1 MAASHSDRHRVSLG
15 RATGRYLP
23 PAERD
28 EKGKTARKA
37 TPRRVHGDWEPA
49 PNRPD
54 PVTLLDEQAA
64 TRLPELVPIRYG
76 RMLVSPFTF
85 FRGGAAI
92 MAADLAETPDSGLVT
107 QLCGDAHLSNFGI
120 FGTPERKLVFDIN
133 DFDETHPGPWE
144 WDVKRLAA
152 SFEVAARECGWPRK
166 VRRQILAATLREYR
180 RAMRELADSPSLN
193 VWYDHLEV
201 DRLVTWLRRKFPAK
215 RLEGVH
221 AEVAKARTKDS
232 MRAFSKLTT
241 TVGGERRIVH
251 DPPLI
256 VSIEELLEGEEWRG
270 VEDEI
275 RAMVRR
281 YRRSLTPDR
290 RDLID
295 EYRLVHVARK
305 VVGVGSVGTR
315 AWIALFLGRD
325 DSDPLM
331 LQVKE
336 AQHSVLEP
344 YLEDSEHPTNGERV
358 VSGQRRMQATGD
370 PFLGWTHVNRGLDGQ
385 ARDYYVRQLWDWKG
399 SATVE
404 AMSARGLA
412 VYGRTCAWTL
422 ARAHARG
429 GDRIAIAAY
438 LGSGTAFDEAFAAF
452 AEAYADQNERDYA
465 ALVRAVESRRVDAV
479 TGL

>member
-1 MAASHSDRHRVSLG
+1 MHPDRHRVQLG
-15 RATGRYLP
+15 RAAAGYVPPSVRAANGRD
-23 PAERD
+23 AR
-28 EKGKTARKA
+28 KTA
-37 TPRRVHGDWEPA
+37 PRRVHAEWEPS
-49 PNRPD
+49 PD
-54 PVTLLDEQAA
+54 RADPIALLEQQAA

-85 FRGGAAI
+85 YRGAAAI
-92 MAADLAETPDSGLVT
+92 MAEDLSRTPDSGLVT

-120 FGTPERKLVFDIN
+120 FGTPERKFVFDIN

-152 SFEVAARECGWPRK
+152 SFEVAARECGWPRRA
-166 VRRQILAATLREYR
+166 RRQILAATLREYR
-180 RAMRELADSPSLN
+180 RAMRELAASPNLN
-193 VWYDHLEV
+193 VWYEHLEV
-201 DRLVTWLRRKFPAK
+201 DELMAWLRRKFKAK
-215 RLEGVH
+215 QLERVD
-221 AEVAKARTKDS
+221 ADIAKARTRDS

-241 TVGGERRIVH
+241 VVDGERRIVH

-256 VSIEELLEGEEWRG
+256 VSLEQLLEGEQWRG
-270 VEDEI
+270 IEDEI

-290 RDLID
+290 RDLLD
-295 EYRLVHVARK
+295 SYRLVHAARK

-325 DSDPLM
+325 ESDPLM

-370 PFLGWTHVNRGLDGQ
+370 PFLGWTHVERGFDGL

-399 SATVE
+399 SATIE
-404 AMSARGLA
+404 EMSARGLA

-422 ARAHARG
+422 ARAHARS
-429 GDRIAIAAY
+429 GDRIAIASY
-438 LGSGTAFDEAFAAF
+438 LGSSDVFDQAIAAF

-465 ALVRAVESRRVDAV
+465 TLVEAVKSGRIEAE

>member
-1 MAASHSDRHRVSLG
+1 VASERHRVSLPRAAGKYVSPGERAERG
-15 RATGRYLP
+15 RA
-23 PAERD
+23 
-28 EKGKTARKA
+28 ARKA
-37 TPRRVHGDWEPA
+37 TPRRAHGEWEPA
-49 PNRPD
+49 PDRAD
-54 PVTLLDEQAA
+54 PVAILEEQAL
-64 TRLPELVPIRYG
+64 TRLSDLVPIRYA
-76 RMLVSPFTF
+76 RMLVSPFAF
-85 FRGGAAI
+85 FRGAAAI
-92 MAADLAETPDSGLVT
+92 MAADLAPTPDSGLVT

-120 FGTPERKLVFDIN
+120 FGTPERKFVFDIN

-144 WDVKRLAA
+144 WDVKRLVA
-152 SFEVAARECGWPRK
+152 SFEVAARECGWSRK
-166 VRRQILAATLREYR
+166 ARRQILAATVREYR
-180 RAMRELADSPSLN
+180 RAMRELASSPSLR

-201 DRLVTWLRRKFPAK
+201 DELVAWLRRKFSAK
-215 RLEGVH
+215 QLVQVD
-221 AEVAKARTKDS
+221 ADVAKARTKDS
-232 MRAFSKLTT
+232 MRALSKLTSV
-241 TVGGERRIVH
+241 VGGERRIVH
-251 DPPLI
+251 DPPLV
-256 VSIEELLEGEEWRG
+256 VSIEELLTGEEWHG

-295 EYRLVHVARK
+295 QYRLVHLARK

-358 VSGQRRMQATGD
+358 VQGQRRMQAAGD
-370 PFLGWTHVNRGLDGQ
+370 PFLGWTHITRGLDGE

-399 SATVE
+399 SATIE
-404 AMSARGLA
+404 LMSARGLA
-412 VYGRTCAWTL
+412 TYGRTCAWTL
-422 ARAHARG
+422 ARAHARS
-429 GDRIAIAAY
+429 GDRIAMAAY
-438 LGSGTAFDEAFAAF
+438 LGRGTVFDDAITEF
-452 AEAYADQNERDYA
+452 AELYADQNERDYA
-465 ALVRAVESRRVDAV
+465 ALDKAVKSGRVQAE

>member
-1 MAASHSDRHRVSLG
+1 M
-15 RATGRYLP
+15 
-23 PAERD
+23 
-28 EKGKTARKA
+28 
-37 TPRRVHGDWEPA
+37 
-49 PNRPD
+49 D
-54 PVTLLDEQAA
+54 PIAILEAQAA
-64 TRLPELVPIRYG
+64 TRLPDLVPIRHG

-85 FRGGAAI
+85 YRGAAAI
-92 MAADLAETPDSGLVT
+92 MAEDLSRTPDSGLVT

-120 FGTPERKLVFDIN
+120 FGTPERKFVFDIN

-152 SFEVAARECGWPRK
+152 SFAVAARECGWPR
-166 VRRQILAATLREYR
+166 RSRQQILAATLLEYR
-180 RAMRELADSPSLN
+180 RAMRELAASPNLS
-193 VWYDHLEV
+193 VWYEHLEV
-201 DRLVTWLRRKFPAK
+201 DELMSWLRRKFNAK
-215 RLEGVH
+215 RLERIH
-221 AEVAKARTKDS
+221 ADIAKARTRDS
-232 MRAFSKLTT
+232 MRAFSKLTAV
-241 TVGGERRIVH
+241 VGGERRIVH

-256 VSIEELLEGEEWRG
+256 VSLEELLQGDEWRG
-270 VEDEI
+270 VEEEI

-290 RDLID
+290 RDLLD
-295 EYRLVHVARK
+295 QYRLVHVARK

-358 VSGQRRMQATGD
+358 VAGQRRMQATGD
-370 PFLGWTHVNRGLDGQ
+370 PFLGWTHVDRGLDGE

-404 AMSARGLA
+404 QMSARGLA

-422 ARAHARG
+422 ARAHARS

-438 LGSGTAFDEAFAAF
+438 LGRSDVFDQAVAAF

-465 ALVRAVESRRVDAV
+465 ALAAAVKSGRIVAV